1 MQKELLA
8 FMLPTDKSF
17 LIKQTFHNK
26 LPELVLTKGLLLKQ
40 ELIDPMLNHAPQH
53 LYYCS
58 TEEIKEG
65 DAPLWCIN
73 KNGDTLYPIQHITGL
88 ESKDW
93 LKVVATTDALLQLND
108 GRVLFH
114 EDGLP
119 KIYDIPKIEVERQVA
134 YYNQYGKIQGK
145 VTVEYGIYNCSD
157 GYNRKIPKLTR
168 DNEIIVTS
176 TSGTNVGT
184 SLMPWSVKDA
194 HIYNAQGFQIANLGI
209 ANHLPYEECKANA
222 EYIVLAV
229 NNFAAIVKALE
240 NQLDRMG
247 DPELIH
253 YAVSEAKQAL
263 SKISFLNL
271 CK

>member
-1 MQKELLA
+1 MQKGLLA
-8 FMLPTDKSF
+8 FMLPTQNKSS
-17 LIKQTFHNK
+17 LGLNK
-26 LPELVLTKGLLLKQ
+26 DNNRLYVHENVVSHEAQ
-40 ELIDPMLNHAPQH
+40 Q

-108 GRVLFH
+108 GRALFH

-119 KIYDIPKIEVERQVA
+119 KIYDIPKREVERQAA
-134 YYNQYGKIQGK
+134 YYNTHGKIQGE
-145 VTVEYGIYNCSD
+145 VTVEHEYITASD

-168 DNEIIVTS
+168 DNEIIIIS
-176 TSGTNVGT
+176 TSGTNGGI
-184 SLMPWSVKDA
+184 SLMPWHVKDA